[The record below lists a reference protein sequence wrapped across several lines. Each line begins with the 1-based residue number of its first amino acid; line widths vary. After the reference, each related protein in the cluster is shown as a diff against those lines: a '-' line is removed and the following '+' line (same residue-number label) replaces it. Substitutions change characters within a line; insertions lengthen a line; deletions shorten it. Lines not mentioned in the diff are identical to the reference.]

1 MRRFYGMMILI
12 ALLVSGC
19 GSGSGGGASA
29 ANDAT
34 GTGGSMARFA
44 IVGDKLYTL
53 NRRTINAFDIAQP
66 TVPIPE
72 ISQPVPFDVETLHAY
87 KNYLYVGAETGVYIY
102 DQSLNQVAKF
112 THLRSCDPVVVQD
125 DVAFV
130 TLNSSNGCHLDSG
143 ENSLQV
149 LDVRDPLKPVLI
161 KTKNMYAPSGLGI
174 DGKNLFVCDGA
185 GGLKLFDVNVT
196 KNNETNKTAVTLT
209 FNRASSRADIDCYD
223 VIAHKGLL
231 VVSNGEDVREYDY
244 TRLPM
249 VDLGI
254 IRTKTIMQ

>member
-1 MRRFYGMMILI
+1 MRQMYATMIFI

-19 GSGSGGGASA
+19 GEAGSSGASA
-29 ANDAT
+29 SDAGAT
-34 GTGGSMARFA
+34 GVGGSRARFT
-44 IVGDKLYTL
+44 IVGNKLYTL
-53 NRRTINAFDIAQP
+53 NDRTINAFDIEDP
-66 TVPIPE
+66 TLPMPE

-102 DQSLNQVAKF
+102 DQSLDQVAKF

-125 DVAFV
+125 DLAYV
-130 TLNSSNGCHLDSG
+130 TLNSGNGCHLDSG

-161 KTKNMYAPSGLGI
+161 KTKNMFSPSGLGI

-196 KNNETNKTAVTLT
+196 ENNETNKTAVALT

-223 VIAHKGLL
+223 VIAHQGLL
-231 VVSNGEDVREYDY
+231 VVSNGDDVREYDY
-244 TRLPM
+244 THLPM
-249 VDLGI
+249 VDLGVI
-254 IRTKTIMQ
+254 Q